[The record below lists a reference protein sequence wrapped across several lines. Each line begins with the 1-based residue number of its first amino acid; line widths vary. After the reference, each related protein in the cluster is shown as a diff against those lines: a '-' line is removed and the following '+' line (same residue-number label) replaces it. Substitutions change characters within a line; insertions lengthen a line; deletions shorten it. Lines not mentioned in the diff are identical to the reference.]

1 MDYLRNSI
9 DERHRA
15 RSYVLQ
21 QESQM
26 LKDAEKAFEAGDN
39 KAMMLAVIGIGKIL
53 LVIATLLIEN
63 LKHK

>member
-1 MDYLRNSI
+1 MDYFRNEVE
-9 DERHRA
+9 DRHRV
-15 RSYVLQ
+15 RTYVLH

-26 LKDAEKAFEAGDN
+26 LRDAEKAFEAGDN
-39 KAMMLAVIGIGKIL
+39 KALMLAVIGIGKIL